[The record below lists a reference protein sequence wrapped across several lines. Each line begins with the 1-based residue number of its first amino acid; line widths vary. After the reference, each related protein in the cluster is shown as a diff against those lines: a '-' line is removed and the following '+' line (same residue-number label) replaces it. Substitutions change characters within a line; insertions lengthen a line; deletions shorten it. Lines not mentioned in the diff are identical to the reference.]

1 LPSASSASV
10 KVYVITDLDQ
20 AQIRPDE
27 IADILRGHWHIENRL
42 HWVRDVPYAETT
54 RRSAP
59 DMHPGRGRFLDLSP
73 TGPDP
78 LLAADDLSLEQ
89 ADR

>member
-42 HWVRDVPYAETT
+42 HWVRDVTYAEGHSQIRTGHAPRT
-54 RRSAP
+54 RP
-59 DMHPGRGRFLDLSP
+59 FLDLSP

-78 LLAADDLSLEQ
+78 LLVADDLSLEQ